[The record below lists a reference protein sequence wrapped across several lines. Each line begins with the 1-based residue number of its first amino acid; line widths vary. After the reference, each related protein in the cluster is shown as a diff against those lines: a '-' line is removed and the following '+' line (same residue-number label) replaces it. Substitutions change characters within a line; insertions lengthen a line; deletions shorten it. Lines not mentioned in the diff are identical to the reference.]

1 MLPRANAL
9 GRLHKSQLFWVQ
21 EVAAKNRAKMGL
33 RTLRVQYVLSY
44 QCSHEA
50 LDDVEISRGKT
61 RNSLL
66 HIVSREHYMVNF
78 APCFLPKLLVLHGL
92 ATYVVERGLTPQAMF
107 GRPPSGAGMLV
118 WHAQIWGSRPRSTT

>member
-1 MLPRANAL
+1 
-9 GRLHKSQLFWVQ
+9 
-21 EVAAKNRAKMGL
+21 MGL

-92 ATYVVERGLTPQAMF
+92 ATYVVERGREPQEMNE
-107 GRPPSGAGMLV
+107 
-118 WHAQIWGSRPRSTT
+118 HI

>member
-1 MLPRANAL
+1 
-9 GRLHKSQLFWVQ
+9 
-21 EVAAKNRAKMGL
+21 MGL

-78 APCFLPKLLVLHGL
+78 APCFLPKLLVIHGL
-92 ATYVVERGLTPQAMF
+92 ATYVVERGLTPWAMDRGPF
-107 GRPPSGAGMLV
+107 GAPWGKSEFATSVPGAGALALLHKSQV
-118 WHAQIWGSRPRSTT
+118 HEEQGVSARNRVRN

>member
-1 MLPRANAL
+1 
-9 GRLHKSQLFWVQ
+9 
-21 EVAAKNRAKMGL
+21 MGL

-92 ATYVVERGLTPQAMF
+92 ATYVVERGREPQDSESRCPYLLF
-107 GRPPSGAGMLV
+107 HPGAGLSTPGCARGGEASTGV
-118 WHAQIWGSRPRSTT
+118 WGELGWGGVLRSWG

>member
-1 MLPRANAL
+1 
-9 GRLHKSQLFWVQ
+9 
-21 EVAAKNRAKMGL
+21 MGL

-78 APCFLPKLLVLHGL
+78 APCFLPKLLVIHGL
-92 ATYVVERGLTPQAMF
+92 ATYVVERGRQPQERDVHRLRRGGNCGISIPAEDP
-107 GRPPSGAGMLV
+107 RPY
-118 WHAQIWGSRPRSTT
+118 